1 MKAPTNTYLL
11 LGLTALLYGCGSGD
25 GNGSAITSGTSQTN
39 ISTTTPSAPLS
50 VSVTARNAAL
60 DISFASPNST
70 GGSPI
75 LDYSATCSAASQP
88 TVTAVNAT
96 SPITLAGLTNGQAY
110 SCTVTARN
118 AAGTGAAST
127 PVTGT
132 PTQSTATIAADIVL
146 GTPTNTSI
154 SATVYSASI
163 TGSAY
168 IAYGVRA
175 GAYETQSPVKTVAAG
190 VPTTLLL
197 SGLKENTRYYYK
209 LFLTPD
215 RNGAVQS
222 TGELSFQT
230 PRSAG
235 STFTFV
241 VQGDSH
247 PEREKTEFNGEL
259 YTRTLTYAAADSPD
273 FFITSG
279 DDFSVDTLNADA
291 VNSETVTQRYRIQ
304 RPYLGIIGRQ
314 APVYLV
320 NGNHEQA
327 ARYLLNGTADNVAVW
342 AQNARNSYYAQPAPG
357 DFYTGN
363 PETIPYIG
371 LLRNYYA
378 WTWGDALF
386 VVIDPYWSS
395 PVAVDNV
402 FGGGSKTADSWQI
415 THGDAQYNWL
425 KKTLETSKAKFKFV
439 FAHHVLGTGRGGVE
453 IARLYEWG
461 GQNPNGTS
469 GFESRRPNWA
479 SPIHN
484 LLAANHVT
492 IFFQG
497 HDHIWARGTLDG
509 VIYQTLPEPANPN
522 YALLNADAYT
532 SSQSLPNSGYAR
544 VTVSP
549 SDVKVE
555 YVRVWLP
562 ADEAADKKSGSVATS
577 YKITAAAQ

>member
-1 MKAPTNTYLL
+1 M
-11 LGLTALLYGCGSGD
+11 
-25 GNGSAITSGTSQTN
+25 NGGT
-39 ISTTTPSAPLS
+39 
-50 VSVTARNAAL
+50 
-60 DISFASPNST
+60 
-70 GGSPI
+70 PI
-75 LDYSATCSAASQP
+75 IDYSASCSANGQVP
-88 TVTAVNAT
+88 VVAT
-96 SPITLAGLTNGQAY
+96 NSASPITVASLVNGQAY

-118 AAGTGAAST
+118 SAGIGAASS
-127 PVTGT
+127 PATGM
-132 PTQSTATIAADIVL
+132 PNQSASLTSADIVL
-146 GTPTNTSI
+146 GTPTDTSI
-154 SATVYSASI
+154 SATVYSASL

-168 IAYGVRA
+168 ISYGLRSGV
-175 GAYETQSPVKTVAAG
+175 YDTQSTVKAIVAG
-190 VPTTLLL
+190 MPTTFTLE
-197 SGLKENTRYYYK
+197 GLKTNTRYYYK
-209 LFLTPD
+209 LYITPD
-215 RNGAVQS
+215 RTGVKQS
-222 TGELSFQT
+222 DSEASFVT
-230 PRSAG
+230 SRSSG

-247 PEREKTEFNGEL
+247 PEREKTEFNGDL

-279 DDFSVDTLNADA
+279 DDFSVDTLNAATIDADA
-291 VNSETVTQRYRIQ
+291 VAQRYRIQ
-304 RPYLGIIGRQ
+304 RPYLGIVGRQ
-314 APVYLV
+314 APVFLV

-327 ARYLLNGTADNVAVW
+327 ARYLLNGTANNVAVW
-342 AQNARNSYYAQPAPG
+342 AQNARNAHYAQPAP
-357 DFYTGN
+357 DTFYSGN
-363 PETIPYIG
+363 SEVVPYIG

-402 FGGGSKTADSWQI
+402 FGGGSKTSDSWQI

-453 IARLYEWG
+453 VARLYEWG
-461 GQNPNGTS
+461 GLNANGSS
-469 GFESRRPNWA
+469 GFETRRPTWA

-497 HDHIWARGTLDG
+497 HDHIWARGVLDG

-522 YALLNADAYT
+522 YNLINADAYAA
-532 SSQSLPNSGYAR
+532 SQTFPNSGYAR

-549 SDVKVE
+549 SEVKVE

-562 ADEAADKKSGSVATS
+562 SDESADKKSGAVATS
-577 YKITAAAQ
+577 YKITSP